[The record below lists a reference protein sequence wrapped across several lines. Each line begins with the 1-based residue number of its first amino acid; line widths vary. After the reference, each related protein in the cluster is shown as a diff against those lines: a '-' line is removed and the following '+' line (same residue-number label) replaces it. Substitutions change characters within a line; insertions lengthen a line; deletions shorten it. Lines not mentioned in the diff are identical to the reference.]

1 MLICQDAYMSL
12 YVGPSCAGRRYLSS
26 PPLLFAHAFTGCDTT
41 CRPHGISKITMLQK
55 IQKSPTLAQKADVF
69 SAINA
74 SQDDVIAAGDTA
86 L

>member
-1 MLICQDAYMSL
+1 MSL

-41 CRPHGISKITMLQK
+41 CPHGIGKITMLQK
-55 IQKSPTLAQKADVF
+55 IQKSPTLAQKVDVF
-69 SAINA
+69 SDINA